1 MEIWDFKSRNAI
13 IDLRLFL
20 NKHKLITLI
29 FLVSLLWQSNSF
41 AQCDTG
47 EVELYLTTSGG
58 SYTSEK
64 WVSIT
69 TGINGSGTV
78 IWAQGDGSYG
88 NGAGLVTNQ
97 SFCIEEGTT
106 YYINAYDKYDDGWDG
121 TIYEITDASSTII
134 ANNSGNSPDNSTDDD
149 SSSDWDTPAEELEVS
164 EAFSYTAP
172 PDPPDNDDCLNAQAL
187 TVGSSCSFSTYD
199 NTGGSNSSAP
209 TPGCANYSGSDVW
222 FSVVVPA
229 SGSVVIDTDTG
240 DITDGGM
247 AAYSGTCG
255 SLSLIE
261 CDDDDSDNGLMPKLE
276 LSGLTGGSTI
286 YICFWEYG
294 GDDEGEFDICAW
306 EITCPDPSS
315 LSASD
320 ITSSQASLSWD
331 ENGSSTIWDIELGEK
346 GFSQTGVPT
355 IDGTT
360 SNPYTYTGLDAATEY
375 EFYVRADC
383 GSGDYSAWVGP
394 FEFQTACETV
404 TPPFN
409 EDFDSYLPVCWTE
422 TAGLLAAPSTLSGE
436 SSFWGVDGFCNSGTT
451 GAAGVNIYG
460 ISRDEW
466 LITPSIDLGDGS
478 TNYELSFDL
487 ALTDYNNSNPPENED
502 GTDDVFA
509 VLISTDNGSTWTS
522 ANILQKWDNTSTP
535 GYYDIST
542 TGETITI
549 DLSSFSGVIKIGFYA
564 ESTVA
569 NADNDLFID
578 NVSIEEVCTPPS
590 ITGTTPASRCGTGTV
605 SLGATASS
613 GTLNWYAASSGGSS
627 LGTGASF
634 TTPSISETTSYW
646 VDATD
651 GCTSE
656 RTEVIA
662 TVNNTPSTPGAIS
675 GTTNQ
680 CAGVTNQEYSIAAVS
695 GADTYNWTVPTGWTI
710 SSGDGTTA
718 IQVTTGAFG
727 QDGNIEVTA
736 ENTCGES
743 TEQSLAVSIVSAP
756 SAPTA
761 NAASDASCT
770 YFTANW
776 SSVSGATGYYLDVAT
791 DAGFTSMVSGYNN
804 LDVGNVTSQVVS
816 GLSFMT
822 TYYYRVRAYNACGTS
837 VNSSTI
843 NYSTSSGPD
852 APTTNG
858 DQSRCG
864 SGTVTFTA
872 SGSTGNYLWYNA
884 ATEGALLASGSSFSP
899 TVSTETEYWVAATE
913 SAPETIFSEDFSVLD
928 SEWTIDNNGY
938 DCTWQSETNGVC
950 ASAGT
955 YMIVNSDACGS
966 ETTAGGY
973 LPAMQKMCL
982 LILV

>member
-1 MEIWDFKSRNAI
+1 
-13 IDLRLFL
+13 
-20 NKHKLITLI
+20 
-29 FLVSLLWQSNSF
+29 
-41 AQCDTG
+41 
-47 EVELYLTTSGG
+47 
-58 SYTSEK
+58 
-64 WVSIT
+64 
-69 TGINGSGTV
+69 
-78 IWAQGDGSYG
+78 
-88 NGAGLVTNQ
+88 
-97 SFCIEEGTT
+97 
-106 YYINAYDKYDDGWDG
+106 
-121 TIYEITDASSTII
+121 
-134 ANNSGNSPDNSTDDD
+134 
-149 SSSDWDTPAEELEVS
+149 
-164 EAFSYTAP
+164 
-172 PDPPDNDDCLNAQAL
+172 
-187 TVGSSCSFSTYD
+187 
-199 NTGGSNSSAP
+199 
-209 TPGCANYSGSDVW
+209 
-222 FSVVVPA
+222 
-229 SGSVVIDTDTG
+229 
-240 DITDGGM
+240 
-247 AAYSGTCG
+247 
-255 SLSLIE
+255 
-261 CDDDDSDNGLMPKLE
+261 
-276 LSGLTGGSTI
+276 
-286 YICFWEYG
+286 
-294 GDDEGEFDICAW
+294 
-306 EITCPDPSS
+306 
-315 LSASD
+315 
-320 ITSSQASLSWD
+320 
-331 ENGSSTIWDIELGEK
+331 
-346 GFSQTGVPT
+346 
-355 IDGTT
+355 
-360 SNPYTYTGLDAATEY
+360 
-375 EFYVRADC
+375 
-383 GSGDYSAWVGP
+383 
-394 FEFQTACETV
+394 
-404 TPPFN
+404 
-409 EDFDSYLPVCWTE
+409 
-422 TAGLLAAPSTLSGE
+422 LLAAPSTLSGE

-928 SEWTIDNNGY
+928 SEWTIDDNGY